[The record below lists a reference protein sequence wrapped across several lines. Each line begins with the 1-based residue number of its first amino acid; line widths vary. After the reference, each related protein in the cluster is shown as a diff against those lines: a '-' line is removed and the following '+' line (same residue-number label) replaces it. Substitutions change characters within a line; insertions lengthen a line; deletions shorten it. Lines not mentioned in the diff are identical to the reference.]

1 FLWGLYTLA
10 RGGALFL
17 RGRDAAETLQALSLY
32 NVQCL
37 IAAPG
42 GLAEILDYYER
53 SPAFTSPF
61 EVVLSIASML
71 VKPLADRVR
80 ATLATNLVGAYGAT
94 EGNPVAA
101 APAHHMAEIPGAVG
115 YISPGMTVQAADH
128 EGHAL
133 PTGEEGLVRFRGPR
147 CVDGYVGDP

>member
-1 FLWGLYTLA
+1 MA
-10 RGGALFL
+10 RGGTLFL
-17 RGRDAAETLQALSLY
+17 RGRDAAETLQALTLY

-61 EVVLSIASML
+61 DVVLSIASML

-80 ATLATNLVGAYGAT
+80 ATLASNLVGAYGAT

-101 APAHHMAEIPGAVG
+101 APAH
-115 YISPGMTVQAADH
+115 QWR
-128 EGHAL
+128 
-133 PTGEEGLVRFRGPR
+133 RFPAPSDTSRR
-147 CVDGYVGDP
+147 A